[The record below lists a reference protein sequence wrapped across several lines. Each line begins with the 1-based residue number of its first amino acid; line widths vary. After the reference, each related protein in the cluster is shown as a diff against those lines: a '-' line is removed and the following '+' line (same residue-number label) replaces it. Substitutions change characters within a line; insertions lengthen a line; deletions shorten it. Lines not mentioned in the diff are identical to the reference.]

1 MWSFEIS
8 KEIFTIWLYIVFL
21 FFTLFAEFQG
31 SICLV
36 AHDSHFVSLSEL
48 CFPDQVMSHF
58 CEFTQWGR
66 LYCSRWLQQYLQS
79 HMLFTTLPFSS
90 KNGVYFPL
98 LVLPALLKWSPRR
111 VFLPG
116 VIRANRTRPSS
127 VQKQR
132 KALFFGQRMETC
144 EHMLS
149 RTGRGWGCFIGSG

>member
-8 KEIFTIWLYIVFL
+8 IWLYIVFL

-58 CEFTQWGR
+58 YEFTQWGR
-66 LYCSRWLQQYLQS
+66 WYCPRWLQQYLQS

-90 KNGVYFPL
+90 KNGVYSLSLCYLPSRNGPQKEFFC
-98 LVLPALLKWSPRR
+98 LVSFKPIEQNQVQFRSQGKLYSLVREWRGMSTHSPGEAL
-111 VFLPG
+111 G
-116 VIRANRTRPSS
+116 GA
-127 VQKQR
+127 
-132 KALFFGQRMETC
+132 AL
-144 EHMLS
+144 
-149 RTGRGWGCFIGSG
+149 